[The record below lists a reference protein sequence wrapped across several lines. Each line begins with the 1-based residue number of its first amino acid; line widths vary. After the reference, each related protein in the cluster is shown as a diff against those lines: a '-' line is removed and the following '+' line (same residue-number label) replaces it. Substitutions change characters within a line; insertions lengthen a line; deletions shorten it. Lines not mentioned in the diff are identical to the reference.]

1 MVARTH
7 SRGTRSNKLEDL
19 FAEWV
24 KSYPAT
30 HQGDFHR
37 DGIVH
42 EGLYLR
48 EATRVL
54 YIVLEPNSKGGR
66 YDQHRGADL
75 RILWGDIG
83 LGKSFDLNLA
93 RWTAILLDG
102 ATKYFTPDAEHAKQQ
117 LRRVAIVNLKKLAGS
132 GTANRE
138 AITVHAWRDKDYLR
152 RQVAIVQPTLVV
164 TCGVPANR
172 LFGWIIY
179 DDPLKEIPEESV
191 WTHKSFHVLPVN
203 HPSLRPQN
211 APSAFTRVVQRASQA
226 KVGAFGTK

>member
-138 AITVHAWRDKDYLR
+138 AISVHAWRDKDYLR
-152 RQVAIVQPTLVV
+152 RQVA
-164 TCGVPANR
+164 
-172 LFGWIIY
+172 
-179 DDPLKEIPEESV
+179 
-191 WTHKSFHVLPVN
+191 
-203 HPSLRPQN
+203 
-211 APSAFTRVVQRASQA
+211 
-226 KVGAFGTK
+226 